1 MSDLNNWR
9 LEYPGVSLD
18 FGNLSTTYPFK
29 VQAELGPIEITTQD
43 TRHPTSDGVVMG
55 IDSLGGFAITFGL
68 TTIPE
73 PGTKPYM
80 PALDKLS
87 SFRAA
92 WRADTLRRIPG
103 QYAVLANLERER
115 QVYGRPRQVAP
126 TLARV
131 RKGTAEYLATFTTND
146 PNFYDTTEKVFLIT
160 PTPPAG
166 GGFVAPLSPPFST
179 VASGAELSPLVTN
192 VGDLPT
198 WPVISF
204 HGPGTAPSVELLQG
218 ATVLWNLRVEG
229 QIKYDEVLTVD
240 TRPWH
245 RSATVNGK
253 PANGRMRGTQ
263 LEKCQIPVGS
273 YNLRYK
279 VKDKSGTSFVDV
291 KWRDA
296 FASL

>member
-1 MSDLNNWR
+1 VELN
-9 LEYPGVSLD
+9 
-18 FGNLSTTYPFK
+18 FGNLSTTHPFK
-29 VQAELGPIEITTQD
+29 VQVEIGAIDIDTQD

-55 IDSLGGFAITFGL
+55 IDSFGGFDLTFGL

-73 PGTKPYM
+73 PGEKPYM
-80 PALDKLS
+80 AALDKLS
-87 SFRAA
+87 AFRAA
-92 WRADTLRRIPG
+92 WRADSIRRVPG
-103 QYAVLANLERER
+103 QYAVLSNLERER

-126 TLARV
+126 KLARV
-131 RKGTAEYLATFTTND
+131 RKGTAEYVAAFTSTD

-160 PTPPAG
+160 PVPPAG
-166 GGFVAPLSPPFST
+166 GGFTAPLSPPFST
-179 VASGAELSPLVTN
+179 VAGAAELSPLVTN

-198 WPVISF
+198 WPVVTF
-204 HGPGTAPSVELLQG
+204 HGPGATPSIELLQG

-240 TRPWH
+240 TRPWR
-245 RSATVNGK
+245 RSATINGK
-253 PANGRMRGTQ
+253 PANGRLRGTQ
-263 LEKCQIPVGS
+263 MEKCQIPVGS